1 MAEKRK
7 RGGAKGRAA
16 AAPAAP
22 VAAAPAANAP
32 DAPPAV
38 IRIGTRGSELALRQ
52 ARMVERALTE
62 RGYATELVTF
72 TTLGDL
78 RLDQPLHG
86 IGGKGL
92 FTQELEDRLQDGHLD
107 CAVHSLKDLPT
118 DPPYGIEVCAE
129 LPREDPRD
137 VLVVR
142 PGVAATSLRDLPEGA
157 RVGTSSLRRR
167 AQLLALRPDLDVT
180 DLRGNVPT
188 RLRKVDEGRV
198 DAAILAAA
206 GLIRLDLRER
216 ITAYL
221 DPPEWLPA
229 AGQGVV
235 AVQIRSADDRMRH
248 LAEALHHRP
257 TAIATRAERT
267 FLDALN
273 GGCQVPIGALAAP
286 GADGRLTLHGLVADL
301 EGKTVLRGSRLI
313 DPSDPTVGAMEL
325 ANELLA
331 QGGTEILQFLRQ
343 LAKVPAPQPE

>member
-7 RGGAKGRAA
+7 RGKSRAQPA
-16 AAPAAP
+16 TPAAPAA
-22 VAAAPAANAP
+22 AP
-32 DAPPAV
+32 DAAPPPAV
-38 IRIGTRGSELALRQ
+38 RIGTRASELAMRQ
-52 ARMVERALTE
+52 ARMVVRALAE
-62 RGYATELVTF
+62 RGVQSELVTY
-72 TTLGDL
+72 TTTGDL

-92 FTQELEDRLQDGHLD
+92 FTQELEDDLQDGRLD

-137 VLVVR
+137 ALIVR
-142 PGVAATSLRDLPEGA
+142 AGVAATSVRDLPEGA
-157 RVGTSSLRRR
+157 KVGTSSLRRR
-167 AQLLALRPDLDVT
+167 AQLLALRPDLDVV

-188 RLRKVDEGRV
+188 RLRKLDDGKV

-206 GLIRLDLRER
+206 GLIRLGLRDR

-235 AVQIRSADDRMRH
+235 ALQIRSADDRMRR
-248 LAEALHHRP
+248 LAESMHHRP

-273 GGCQVPIGALAAP
+273 GGCQVPIGALVVADAG
-286 GADGRLTLHGLVADL
+286 GALTLHGLVADL
-301 EGKTVLRGSRLI
+301 EGQTVIRGSRPI

-325 ANELLA
+325 ADELLVKGA
-331 QGGTEILQFLRQ
+331 TEILQYLRQ
-343 LAKVPAPQPE
+343 LDKLPAPQPE